1 MRVDGRSNGQ
11 LREIGIRTDFLDLGQ
26 SHALITWGHTKV
38 LCVAS
43 VEEKVPPFL
52 EGRGEGWVTA
62 EYSMLPG
69 CSPTRKG
76 REGRSSGIPGRSQEI
91 QRLIGRSLRQAV
103 DLKQLGPRQITIDCD
118 VLQADG
124 GTRTASITG
133 GWVALA
139 LALRQLVSKNLVPAA
154 IPLQHICA
162 VSVGMVADEVL
173 CDLNYPED
181 SKAQVDANFVFT
193 GDGAIVEVG
202 GTGEKKPFD
211 REQLMQMLGAAEKV
225 LPRLIGLQR
234 EALEVRM

>member
-1 MRVDGRSNGQ
+1 MRVDGRKNEQ
-11 LREIGIRTDFLDLGQ
+11 LRSIDIRTDFLDLGQ
-26 SHALITWGHTKV
+26 AHALIRWGHTMV

-69 CSPTRKG
+69 CSPFRKG
-76 REGRSSGIPGRSQEI
+76 REGRNGSVPGRSQEI

-139 LALRQLVSKNLVPAA
+139 LALRQLAA
-154 IPLQHICA
+154 KGVISEEFPLKHICA
-162 VSVGMVADEVL
+162 VSVGIVGDEVL

-202 GTGEKKPFD
+202 GTGEKSPFD
-211 REQLMQMLGAAEKV
+211 RPQLLEMLGAAERV
-225 LPRLIGLQR
+225 LPRLVGLQE
-234 EALEVRM
+234 EALAVK

>member
-1 MRVDGRSNGQ
+1 MRIDGRTPQQ
-11 LREIGIRTDFLDLGQ
+11 LRPIDVRTDFLDLGQ
-26 SHALITWGHTKV
+26 SHALISWGHTKV

-43 VEEKVPPFL
+43 VEERVPPFL
-52 EGRGEGWVTA
+52 EGKGIGWVTA

-69 CSPTRKG
+69 CSPGRKG
-76 REGRSSGIPGRSQEI
+76 REGRGSGGVPGRSQEI

-103 DLKQLGPRQITIDCD
+103 NTTLLGPRQITVDCD

-139 LALRQLVSKNLVPAA
+139 LAIKKLEAKGVVPAGV
-154 IPLQHICA
+154 LLRHVCA
-162 VSVGMVADEVL
+162 VSVGIVGGEVL

-193 GDGAIVEVG
+193 GEGAIVEAG
-202 GTGEKKPFD
+202 GTGEKDPFD
-211 REQLMQMLGAAEKV
+211 RAQLLEMLAIAEQAIPNLIAIQKAALGA
-225 LPRLIGLQR
+225 
-234 EALEVRM
+234 